1 MSQNDAVE
9 KLLGAYRDM
18 PAHLQ
23 NAALADAAEKQHQE
37 QKQAERVVE
46 VRYQDPDHWS
56 VWDGVSDRPMNDC
69 DIRQFVGTEILH
81 EAGDVVPRGGS
92 LTIRYTIR
100 REPEPE
106 KPKVRPWRT
115 RPKDTTSRVID
126 ICPECECAISVH
138 VYDGRRCPKCH
149 VPFGEHRDLPEATD
163 AR

>member
-1 MSQNDAVE
+1 MDNDAVE

-23 NAALADAAEKQHQE
+23 NAALADAAEKHHRE
-37 QKQAERVVE
+37 RKEAERVVE
-46 VRYQDPDHWS
+46 VRY
-56 VWDGVSDRPMNDC
+56 
-69 DIRQFVGTEILH
+69 
-81 EAGDVVPRGGS
+81 EAGGWRLNGHLISPDVAHLVFGDRGGGS
-92 LTIRYTIR
+92 RYTIC